1 MWYILYKL
9 YWLSRSV
16 GGRPLTKTKEYNMKH
31 AMKKPKKAKKQA
43 ATAVAMK
50 KAGKKPK
57 KKKNMYGM

>member
-1 MWYILYKL
+1 V
-9 YWLSRSV
+9 SV
-16 GGRPLTKTKEYNMKH
+16 VDHFTKTKEYNMKH